1 MKISQLT
8 SNDLSFDSTSVSLD
22 TLRQKSWQ
30 LYFNTLGFMYR
41 CWLACLYCFRS
52 KLLLKYLLACKKNSK
67 SDKSSGKMPDYEFP
81 LVSFSTGK
89 EGEENSLSSTL
100 IQLYANLILNTDRSS
115 I

>member
-1 MKISQLT
+1 M
-8 SNDLSFDSTSVSLD
+8 
-22 TLRQKSWQ
+22 
-30 LYFNTLGFMYR
+30 
-41 CWLACLYCFRS
+41 
-52 KLLLKYLLACKKNSK
+52 
-67 SDKSSGKMPDYEFP
+67 DKSSGKMPDYEFP